1 MRQLLQHDTIMKTR
15 ITLLANLLLLLP
27 TLVQAQ
33 ITTSVKAPS
42 PKTSGAVPAASA
54 TVSYSRHKISDFCTT
69 APRSEWIDEDEM
81 KLLVLHRG
89 YRIKTFKVSKTNCYE
104 VYGFDK
110 ENRVVEA
117 YFDPIT
123 TRLLLQNIAR

>member
-1 MRQLLQHDTIMKTR
+1 MKLQIALLT
-15 ITLLANLLLLLP
+15 TLLFLLP
-27 TLVQAQ
+27 AWVQAQ
-33 ITTSVKAPS
+33 ITTGVKAPS
-42 PKTSGAVPAASA
+42 PKASGSAPAAASA
-54 TVSYSRHKISDFCTT
+54 TAGFSRHKTTDYCTT
-69 APRSEWIDEDEM
+69 AARSEWIDEEEM

-123 TRLLLQNIAR
+123 TRLLLQNTAR

>member
-1 MRQLLQHDTIMKTR
+1 MTALL
-15 ITLLANLLLLLP
+15 TLLPALAN
-27 TLVQAQ
+27 AQ
-33 ITTSVKAPS
+33 MNADLRSKNAR
-42 PKTSGAVPAASA
+42 AASA
-54 TVSYSRHKISDFCTT
+54 APAPTASAGINFSRHKITDFCTM
-69 APRSEWIDEDEM
+69 ALDEAEM

-117 YFDPIT
+117 YFHPIT
-123 TRLLLQNIAR
+123 TRLLLQNTAQ

>member
-1 MRQLLQHDTIMKTR
+1 MTPQHNTTMNTGTR
-15 ITLLANLLLLLP
+15 LATLLFVLQS
-27 TLVQAQ
+27 TLTQAQ
-33 ITTSVKAPS
+33 IIPGAKAPG
-42 PKTSGAVPAASA
+42 PKASGAVVGTPA
-54 TVSYSRHKISDFCTT
+54 TVNYSRHKITDYCTT
-69 APRSEWIDEDEM
+69 APRSEWIDESEM

-123 TRLLLQNIAR
+123 TRLFLQNIAQ

>member
-1 MRQLLQHDTIMKTR
+1 MNFHPNFLAATAM
-15 ITLLANLLLLLP
+15 TLLPVLAL
-27 TLVQAQ
+27 AQ
-33 ITTSVKAPS
+33 INTDIK
-42 PKTSGAVPAASA
+42 VPTPPAKSASAAASA
-54 TVSYSRHKISDFCTT
+54 AVGFGRHKVTDFCTT
-69 APRSEWIDEDEM
+69 APRSDWIDEEEM

-117 YFDPIT
+117 YFHPLT
-123 TRLLLQNIAR
+123 TRLMLQNIAK